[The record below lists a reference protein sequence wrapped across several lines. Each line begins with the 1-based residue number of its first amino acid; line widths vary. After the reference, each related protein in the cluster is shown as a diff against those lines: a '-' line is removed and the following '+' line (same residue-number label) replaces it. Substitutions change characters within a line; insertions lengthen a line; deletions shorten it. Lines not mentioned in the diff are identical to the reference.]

1 MNAFTFPSD
10 FKLED
15 ERVLL
20 RELQSEDVEHL
31 LPISLN
37 EPENWEFGLE
47 NASGKENL
55 TAYISNA
62 IKAGS
67 MNQAFP
73 FIIFDKSLQAYAGS
87 TRYYNLNE
95 AHSRLAIGYSWI
107 GNSFKQTG
115 LNTHVKY
122 LMLSHA
128 FEAFDVE
135 RVEFMADLRN
145 EQSIRSIL
153 SLGAIQEGVLR
164 SHAIKP
170 DGTRRDTAVFSILK
184 KEWLE
189 LVKPSLY
196 QKINSIR

>member
-1 MNAFTFPSD
+1 
-10 FKLED
+10 
-15 ERVLL
+15 
-20 RELQSEDVEHL
+20 
-31 LPISLN
+31 
-37 EPENWEFGLE
+37 
-47 NASGKENL
+47 
-55 TAYISNA
+55 
-62 IKAGS
+62 
-67 MNQAFP
+67 
-73 FIIFDKSLQAYAGS
+73 
-87 TRYYNLNE
+87 
-95 AHSRLAIGYSWI
+95 
-107 GNSFKQTG
+107 
-115 LNTHVKY
+115 
-122 LMLSHA
+122 MLSHA